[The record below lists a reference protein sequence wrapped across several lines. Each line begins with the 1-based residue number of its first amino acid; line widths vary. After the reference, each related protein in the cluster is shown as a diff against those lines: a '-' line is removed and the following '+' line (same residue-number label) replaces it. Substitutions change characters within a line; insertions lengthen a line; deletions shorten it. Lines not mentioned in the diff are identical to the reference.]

1 MKSTLPVSLDY
12 LFGHEGGYVDHPND
26 PGGPTKYGIT
36 HKTLAA
42 HRGVTLVTKQQV
54 KDMTKAEAEEI
65 YRKSYWNQSGGDLL
79 PAGVDHVVFDM
90 GVNAGPGTAV
100 KILQRV
106 LGFTGK
112 DVDGVVGVKT
122 ADQADKWPTGL
133 AGLIEEYSAAR
144 LDYYRKLKTWSKF
157 GRGWTNRVNKAEK
170 EAIALAMGQHTLS
183 AAVAPD
189 QITPKA
195 PPEPEKARRDPLAWL
210 AGAQPVLG
218 GILAASP
225 ENGPLPWFIG
235 ASMFILAA
243 TAVYLLVQ
251 RKRSEEA

>member
-42 HRGVTLVTKQQV
+42 HRGVSSVTKQQV
-54 KDMTKAEAEEI
+54 RDMTKAEAEDI

-183 AAVAPD
+183 AAATPE

-195 PPEPEKARRDPLAWL
+195 PPEPDKARRDPLTYITA
-210 AGAQPVLG
+210 ATPAVGVLLPAFDG
-218 GILAASP
+218 
-225 ENGPLPWFIG
+225 NGPVQWALG
-235 ASMFILAA
+235 AVLVLLAA
-243 TAVYLLVQ
+243 TGMFLLIQ
-251 RKRSEEA
+251 SKRRAEA